1 MSSPDTP
8 EHDSVDNLLTVR
20 GPLRGDRVRGQV
32 LAQTTSVVRR
42 RCVVRRLGWAAGLA
56 VCYLAG
62 IMTVWGWAAASIP
75 RDATVIEQP
84 APLDAKPGEGIRPAP
99 EQPRSPGVRRPRPA
113 RPPHSGQVG
122 IARAG
127 FEQIRQVSDRY
138 LYEQGDI
145 AKALHYYTRALDQAT
160 PDQREISL
168 AQDSWLLMALKE
180 ARRKEHPNENGG
192 T

>member
-1 MSSPDTP
+1 
-8 EHDSVDNLLTVR
+8 VR
-20 GPLRGDRVRGQV
+20 RQV
-32 LAQTTSVVRR
+32 LAQTISVVRR
-42 RCVVRRLGWAAGLA
+42 RGVMRRLGLAAGLA
-56 VCYLAG
+56 GCYLAG
-62 IMTVWGWAAASIP
+62 MVTVWGWAAASIP
-75 RDATVIEQP
+75 PDATAIEQP
-84 APLDAKPGEGIRPAP
+84 ASPDAKPEEGIQPAP

-113 RPPHSGQVG
+113 QPPRSGQGDV
-122 IARAG
+122 ARAG

-180 ARRKEHPNENGG
+180 ARRKEDHHDDRG